1 VTSVADADA
10 LFAEHRQ
17 GVFRYLYRIVGHSDT
32 ARDLTQ
38 EVFLRVTRSAAPDS
52 PAGSRAWV
60 FTIARNLA
68 FNHIRDRGRR
78 PVVVSADT
86 PGPERAASELPAA
99 ITPAAQELA
108 AAIREALDALQD
120 LDRDVFLLR
129 ESAGLS
135 YDEIAATCDLTTEAV
150 RARLRRAREHLRSRL
165 DGPLRLRR
173 QQPISYRG
181 GNEP

>member
-1 VTSVADADA
+1 
-10 LFAEHRQ
+10 
-17 GVFRYLYRIVGHSDT
+17 
-32 ARDLTQ
+32 
-38 EVFLRVTRSAAPDS
+38 
-52 PAGSRAWV
+52 V

-68 FNHIRDRGRR
+68 FNHLRDRGRR
-78 PVVVSADT
+78 PAVVSTDT
-86 PGPERAASELPAA
+86 TGSAHGASELPEAV
-99 ITPAAQELA
+99 TPAAQELA
-108 AAIREALDALQD
+108 AAIREALDALPD

-135 YDEIAATCDLTTEAV
+135 YDEIAAACDLTIEAV

-173 QQPISYRG
+173 QHPISYRG